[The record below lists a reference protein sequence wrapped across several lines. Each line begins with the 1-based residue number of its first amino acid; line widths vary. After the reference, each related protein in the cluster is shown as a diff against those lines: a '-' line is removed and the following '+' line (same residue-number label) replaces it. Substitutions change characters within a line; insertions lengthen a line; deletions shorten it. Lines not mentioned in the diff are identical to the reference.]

1 MSELGHA
8 PLERYGQAYYNVYRP
23 ELIEVLAAALDG
35 AQVRLGVPVLGARTS
50 QSGATLQLA
59 DGSVAGADV
68 VVGADGIHSAVRTN
82 RCGPEP
88 TRFSGWVAYRALVPR
103 GAVAHLR
110 SEATGRSTWTRFSA
124 PTGSPPRFRSIPR
137 SGH

>member
-1 MSELGHA
+1 M
-8 PLERYGQAYYNVYRP
+8 
-23 ELIEVLAAALDG
+23 LAAALDG

-82 RCGPEP
+82 RCGPS
-88 TRFSGWVAYRALVPR
+88 RRASAGGSP
-103 GAVAHLR
+103 
-110 SEATGRSTWTRFSA
+110 TGRWCPEVR
-124 PTGSPPRFRSIPR
+124 
-137 SGH
+137 